1 MIFKFNSLSELIAA
15 FPDEQ
20 TCIEYL
26 EHIYGMVTSFLPMT
40 QPLRCTSVEGT
51 TISVKH
57 R

>member
-26 EHIYGMVTSFLPMT
+26 EHNLWHGNVISKSGNKITYKELIYA
-40 QPLRCTSVEGT
+40 
-51 TISVKH
+51 ISKN
-57 R
+57 